1 MRPKLTGTSSGS
13 VSEPAAAGTEDY
25 NRGLPRRN
33 RMPEKVGS
41 DMVDPVDYQ
50 LLLKHPDRAEPE
62 YADYTSFDGAIEV
75 DQVLTLPEKGEWRV
89 EEIERSSELRLPRLV
104 CVPAD
109 A

>member
-1 MRPKLTGTSSGS
+1 
-13 VSEPAAAGTEDY
+13 
-25 NRGLPRRN
+25 
-33 RMPEKVGS
+33 
-41 DMVDPVDYQ
+41 
-50 LLLKHPDRAEPE
+50 
-62 YADYTSFDGAIEV
+62 V